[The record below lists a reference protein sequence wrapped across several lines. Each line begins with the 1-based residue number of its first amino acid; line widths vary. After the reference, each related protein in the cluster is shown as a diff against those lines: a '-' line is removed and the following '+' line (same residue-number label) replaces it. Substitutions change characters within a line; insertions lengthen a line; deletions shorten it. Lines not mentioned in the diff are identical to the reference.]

1 MKHVTLSAFCALA
14 MLPLAVLAQDKEAIR
29 FGVDPS
35 YPPFE
40 SKAPDGSFTGFD
52 IDLGNAICAQLH
64 QKCVWVEQNFD
75 GMIPALKARKFDAIL
90 SAMSATP
97 ARRQQID
104 FSHRL
109 YNSSSA
115 LIART
120 GSNLQP
126 TAQALQ
132 GKRVGVVQG
141 STQESYANAE
151 WAPKNV
157 TVVSYQTQD
166 QIYQDLVT
174 NRLDAAF
181 QAAVQAD
188 FGFLKTPQGKGFAL
202 VGKPVGDSRVAGDV
216 AIGIRKGDTPMETQI
231 NQAIAAIRQDGV
243 YQQVA
248 AKYFNF
254 NIYGD

>member
-1 MKHVTLSAFCALA
+1 MKTALLTTLCTLA
-14 MLPLAVLAQDKEAIR
+14 MLPFTAHAQDTQTLR

-40 SKAPDGSFTGFD
+40 SKAPDGSYVGFD
-52 IDLGNAICAQLH
+52 IDLGNALCTQLH
-64 QKCVWVEQNFD
+64 KKCVWVEQNFD

-97 ARRQQID
+97 TRRQQID

-109 YNSSSA
+109 YLSSSA
-115 LIART
+115 LIAAE
-120 GSNLQP
+120 GSSLQP

-174 NRLDAAF
+174 HRIDAAF

-188 FGFLKTPQGKGFAL
+188 FGFVKTPRGAGFAL
-202 VGKPVGDSRVAGDV
+202 VGKPVSDGRVAGDV
-216 AIGIRKGDTPMETQI
+216 AIGLRKGDAALETEI
-231 NQAIAAIRQDGV
+231 NQSIVAIRHDGV
-243 YQQVA
+243 YQKVA
-248 AKYFNF
+248 ARYFNF
-254 NIYGD
+254 DIYGD

>member
-1 MKHVTLSAFCALA
+1 MKQLLLSALCGLA
-14 MLPLAVLAQDKEAIR
+14 MLPAAVHAQDQVIR

-40 SKAPDGSFTGFD
+40 SKAPDGSLVGFD
-52 IDLGNAICAQLH
+52 IELGNAICASLH

-90 SAMSATP
+90 SAMSATA

-104 FSHRL
+104 FTNRL
-109 YNSSSA
+109 YNGPSA

-120 GSNLQP
+120 GSKLQP

-132 GKRVGVVQG
+132 GQRVGVVQG
-141 STQESYANAE
+141 STQEAFAKTE
-151 WAPKNV
+151 WEPKGV
-157 TVVSYQTQD
+157 MVVPYQTQD

-174 NRLDAAF
+174 GRLDAAF
-181 QAAVQAD
+181 QAAVQVD
-188 FGFLKTPQGKGFAL
+188 FSFLKTPRGKGFAL
-202 VGKPVGDSRVAGDV
+202 AGGPVTDSRVSGDV
-216 AIGIRKGDTPMETQI
+216 AIGIRKGDAPLETRI
-231 NQAIAAIRQDGV
+231 NQAIDTIRHDGV
-243 YQQVA
+243 YQKVA

>member
-1 MKHVTLSAFCALA
+1 MKTALLSTLCTLA
-14 MLPLAVLAQDKEAIR
+14 MLPFTAHAQDTQTLR

-40 SKAPDGSFTGFD
+40 SKAPDGSYVGFD
-52 IDLGNAICAQLH
+52 IDLGNALCAQLH
-64 QKCVWVEQNFD
+64 KKCVWVEQNFD

-97 ARRQQID
+97 TRRQQID

-109 YNSSSA
+109 YLSSSA
-115 LIART
+115 LIAAE
-120 GSNLQP
+120 GSSLQP

-174 NRLDAAF
+174 HRIDAAF

-188 FGFLKTPQGKGFAL
+188 FGFVKTPRGAGFAL
-202 VGKPVGDSRVAGDV
+202 VGKPVSDGRVAGDV
-216 AIGIRKGDTPMETQI
+216 AIGLRKGDAALETEI
-231 NQAIAAIRQDGV
+231 NQSIVAIRHDGV
-243 YQQVA
+243 YQKVA
-248 AKYFNF
+248 ARYFNF
-254 NIYGD
+254 DIYGD

>member
-1 MKHVTLSAFCALA
+1 MKHVMLSAFCALA
-14 MLPLAVLAQDKEAIR
+14 MLPLSALAQDPQTIR

-40 SKAPDGSFTGFD
+40 SKAPDGSLVGFD
-52 IDLGNAICAQLH
+52 IDLGNALCAQLH

-97 ARRQQID
+97 VRLQQID

-109 YNSSSA
+109 YKGSSA
-115 LIART
+115 LVARA

-141 STQESYANAE
+141 STQESYAKAE
-151 WAPKNV
+151 WAPKGV
-157 TVVSYQTQD
+157 TIESYQTQD
-166 QIYQDLVT
+166 LIYQDLVT

-188 FGFLKTPQGKGFAL
+188 FGFLKTPQGAGFAMI
-202 VGKPVGDSRVAGDV
+202 GKPVNDSRVAGDV
-216 AIGIRKGDTPMETQI
+216 AIGIRKGDAPLEKQI

-248 AKYFNF
+248 TKYFNF
-254 NIYGD
+254 DIYGD